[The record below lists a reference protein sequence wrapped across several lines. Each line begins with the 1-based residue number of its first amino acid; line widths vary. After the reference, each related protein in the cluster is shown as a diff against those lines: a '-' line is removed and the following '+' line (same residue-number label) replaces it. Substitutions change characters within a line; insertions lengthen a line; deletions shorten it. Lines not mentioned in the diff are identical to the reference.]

1 MVSGENKMGNFKDE
15 GFIDF
20 TGSMRYVIRD
30 DSEKILQ
37 QQFKRTVYKDGRT
50 YLIQLFWKDVET
62 FKVSEVENVK
72 SVG

>member
-1 MVSGENKMGNFKDE
+1 MGNFKDE